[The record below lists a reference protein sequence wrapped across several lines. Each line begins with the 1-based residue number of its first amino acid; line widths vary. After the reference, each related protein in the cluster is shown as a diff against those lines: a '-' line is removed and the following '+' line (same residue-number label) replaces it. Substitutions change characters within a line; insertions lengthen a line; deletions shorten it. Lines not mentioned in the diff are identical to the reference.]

1 MYLLEYRNLGIF
13 YENAVNKMKNDL
25 VKSMQP
31 VWLRITG
38 EFTPRGGINST
49 ISTEYRRDS

>member
-1 MYLLEYRNLGIF
+1 
-13 YENAVNKMKNDL
+13 MKNDL
-25 VKSMQP
+25 VAAMKP

-49 ISTEYRRDS
+49 ITAEYRRKAKR